1 MRLEDPAEHRIL
13 EEALEAC
20 ERATGLR
27 GRIAALP
34 PGITTACRADAV
46 VEFRDGH
53 RRFRFAAAVKTVDR
67 VAALGHARAQFKACP
82 EPGLLV
88 VRYMT
93 EEQADNCRRLALDFI
108 DTAGNAHLKA
118 DGLFVYV
125 TGRKRPAAA
134 PRPTFR
140 AFHAT
145 GLRVIFALLC
155 RPELLQATYREIQ
168 KNAGVALGTVG
179 WVMNDLLDR
188 GYLVRRDGR
197 TRFMDAERL
206 AAQWVEYYPLKLRP
220 VLNARRFTVADP
232 AWWQHDIPRD
242 GAVYWGGEV
251 GAKRLTGAL
260 HPEHFTLY
268 VREEPRDLILG
279 QRLRADLHGAIEILD
294 AFWNFPVPA
303 DHPDVV
309 PPLLVYADLVA
320 TGDQRNHEIAQQV
333 YERHVRPTLH

>member
-1 MRLEDPAEHRIL
+1 MKLKDQAGHRIL

-20 ERATGLR
+20 EHATGLR
-27 GRIAALP
+27 GRVAALP
-34 PGITTACRADAV
+34 RGIRTACRADAV
-46 VEFRDGH
+46 IEFPDGP

-93 EEQADNCRRLALDFI
+93 EELADNCRRLALAFI
-108 DTAGNAHLKA
+108 DTAGNTHLKA
-118 DGLFVYV
+118 DGLFVFV

-155 RPELLQATYREIQ
+155 RPELLQRTYREIQ
-168 KNAGVALGTVG
+168 RNAGVALGTVG

-188 GYLVRRDGR
+188 GYLVRRDDR
-197 TRFMDAERL
+197 MRFMDAEHL
-206 AAQWVEYYPLKLRP
+206 VAQWVEHYPLKLRP
-220 VLNARRFTVADP
+220 TLNARRFTVADP
-232 AWWQHDIPRD
+232 AWWQHDIARE
-242 GAVYWGGEV
+242 GTAYWGGEV

-260 HPEHFTLY
+260 HPENFTLY
-268 VREEPRDLILG
+268 VREEPRSLILG
-279 QRLRADLHGAIEILD
+279 NRLRADRHGAIEILD
-294 AFWNFPVPA
+294 AFWNFPVHA

-320 TGDQRNHEIAQQV
+320 TGDQRSHEIAQRI
-333 YERHVRPTLH
+333 YERYVRPTLH